1 MADWV
6 PFFQAAT
13 LAGGVLVHQLRQGLR
28 PGVKQIDH
36 QIFQG
41 EGFAE
46 GWENEGSQ
54 EAGII
59 IASNGI
65 IIASNFGITSQ

>member
-1 MADWV
+1 MADWG

-46 GWENEGSQ
+46 G
-54 EAGII
+54 
-59 IASNGI
+59 
-65 IIASNFGITSQ
+65 